1 MRTTITRFRS
11 LLFAIFAVLLSLHG
25 VTAAADK
32 KSPSTEGLS
41 IRSILQD
48 RDGVYW
54 FGTDGQGLIRYHN
67 GTFRYLSEQ
76 DGLASRFV
84 HVVEA
89 GKPGELLLTTARG
102 VVRYDGAG
110 FTTLPEQGTVLPAAP
125 QFLKRTK
132 NEDRWFG
139 GKNGAYRFDGTT
151 LHYVAFPIDSADIAE
166 RRSPPGMLRWD
177 YSVYSVL
184 KDSKGNIWFG
194 TVQQGVCRYDG
205 RTFQWF
211 REKGLSDGAVR
222 TIYQDHAGVL
232 WFGNNAEGLYRYD
245 GTTLRNITQEEGLGN
260 PEFKKGLK
268 GKEGTMA
275 RVWSITE
282 DRAGTLWVATIDAG
296 LWAYRKG
303 KFTNYTVKDGLS
315 SNSVQALSIDA
326 QGILW
331 IGTGNG
337 ICTFDG
343 RKFTPFVI
351 PPR

>member
-1 MRTTITRFRS
+1 MRTNITHFRS
-11 LLFAIFAVLLSLHG
+11 LLFAIFVALLSLHG

-32 KSPSTEGLS
+32 KPPSTEGLS
-41 IRSILQD
+41 VRSILQD
-48 RDGVYW
+48 RSGVYW

-84 HVVEA
+84 REVEA

-102 VVRYDGAG
+102 IVRYDGTG
-110 FTTLPEQGTVLPAAP
+110 FTTLPESDASQSVAP
-125 QFLKRTK
+125 EFMKRTK

-139 GKNGAYRFDGTT
+139 AKDGAYRFDGTT
-151 LHYVAFPIDSADIAE
+151 LHYFSFPLDSADIAE
-166 RRSPPGMLRWD
+166 RRDHPGRLRSE
-177 YSVYSVL
+177 YSVYCVL
-184 KDSKGNIWFG
+184 KDNRGNIWFG
-194 TVQQGVCRYDG
+194 TEQRGVCRYDG

-211 REKGLSDGAVR
+211 RGKGLSDGAVR
-222 TIYQDHAGVL
+222 TIYQDRAGVL
-232 WFGNNAEGLYRYD
+232 WFGNNAEGLFRYD
-245 GTTLRNITQEEGLGN
+245 GTTLRNITEEQGLGN
-260 PEFKKGLK
+260 PGFKKGLS

-296 LWAYRKG
+296 LWSYRKG
-303 KFTNYTVKDGLS
+303 KYTNYTVKDGLS
-315 SNSVQALSIDA
+315 SNSVQALTIDA
-326 QGILW
+326 QGIMW

-337 ICTFDG
+337 ISTFDG

>member
-11 LLFAIFAVLLSLHG
+11 LLFAIFAALLSLHG

-32 KSPSTEGLS
+32 KSSSTEGLS
-41 IRSILQD
+41 VRSILQD
-48 RDGVYW
+48 RSGVYW

-84 HVVEA
+84 RVVEA

-102 VVRYDGAG
+102 IMRYDGIR
-110 FTTLPEQGTVLPAAP
+110 FSTLPEQGTVLPDAP
-125 QFLKRTK
+125 EFLKRSK
-132 NEDRWFG
+132 NDDRWFG
-139 GKNGAYRFDGTT
+139 AKDGAYRFDGTM
-151 LHYVAFPIDSADIAE
+151 LHYIAFPIDSADIAE
-166 RRSPPGMLRWD
+166 RRARPGRIRSE
-177 YSVYSVL
+177 YTVYSVL
-184 KDSKGNIWFG
+184 KDRSGNIWFG
-194 TVQQGVCRYDG
+194 TEQRGVVRYDG

-222 TIYQDHAGVL
+222 TIYQDRAGVF
-232 WFGNNAEGLYRYD
+232 WFGNNADGLFRYD
-245 GTTLRNITQEEGLGN
+245 GKMLRNITEEQGLGN
-260 PEFKKGLK
+260 PGFKKGLS

-296 LWAYRKG
+296 LWSYRNG

-315 SNSVQALSIDA
+315 SNSVQALSLDA

-337 ICTFDG
+337 ISTFDG
-343 RKFTPFVI
+343 KKFTLLAI